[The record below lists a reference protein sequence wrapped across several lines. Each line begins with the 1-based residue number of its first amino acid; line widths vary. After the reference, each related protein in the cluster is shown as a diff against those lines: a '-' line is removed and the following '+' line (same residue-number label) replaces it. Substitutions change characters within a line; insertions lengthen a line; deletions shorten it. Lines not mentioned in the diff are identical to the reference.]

1 MKKAS
6 YVMVMVKRGISAT
19 CYRFFSTLANPTR
32 LAALENLRDK
42 PMNVT
47 QLAETLGQEQ
57 SMVSHNLRPLVE
69 CRFVQVEKKGRE
81 RLYSIN
87 HETVDPLFKVIEN
100 HAVNHCP
107 SGGRCLERERSEAR

>member
-1 MKKAS
+1 MD
-6 YVMVMVKRGISAT
+6 MVKKGLSET

-32 LAALENLRDK
+32 LATLESLMDK

-47 QLAETLGQEQ
+47 QLADTLGQEQ
-57 SMVSHNLRPLVE
+57 SMISHNLRPLVQ

-100 HAVNHCP
+100 HAVTFCP
-107 SGGRCLERERSEAR
+107 TGGKCLEKTR

>member
-1 MKKAS
+1 MC
-6 YVMVMVKRGISAT
+6 MVKKGLSET

-32 LAALENLRDK
+32 LAALESLMDK

-47 QLAETLGQEQ
+47 QLADTLGQEQ
-57 SMVSHNLRPLVE
+57 SMISHNLRPLVQ

-100 HAVNHCP
+100 HAVTFCP
-107 SGGRCLERERSEAR
+107 TGGKCLEKTR

>member
-1 MKKAS
+1 
-6 YVMVMVKRGISAT
+6 MVKKGISET

-32 LAALENLRDK
+32 LATLENLMDK

-47 QLAETLGQEQ
+47 QLADALDQEQ

-100 HAVNHCP
+100 HAVNFCP
-107 SGGRCLERERSEAR
+107 TGGKCVERMK

>member
-1 MKKAS
+1 MKSAS
-6 YVMVMVKRGISAT
+6 CVIGMVKKGISET

-32 LAALENLRDK
+32 LAALESLMDK

-47 QLAETLGQEQ
+47 QLADTLGQEQ
-57 SMVSHNLRPLVE
+57 SMISHNLRPLVQ
-69 CRFVQVEKKGRE
+69 CRFVQVEKRGRE

-100 HAVNHCP
+100 HAVTFCP
-107 SGGRCLERERSEAR
+107 TGGKCLERAR

>member
-1 MKKAS
+1 MKS
-6 YVMVMVKRGISAT
+6 ISCVMGMVKKGLSDT

-32 LAALENLRDK
+32 LAALESLMEK

-47 QLAETLGQEQ
+47 QLADTLGQEQ
-57 SMVSHNLRPLVE
+57 SMISHNLRPLVT

-100 HAVNHCP
+100 HAANHCP
-107 SGGRCLERERSEAR
+107 TGGKCLERLK

>member
-1 MKKAS
+1 
-6 YVMVMVKRGISAT
+6 MVKKGISET

-32 LAALENLRDK
+32 LAALESLMDK

-47 QLAETLGQEQ
+47 QLADTLGQEQ
-57 SMVSHNLRPLVE
+57 SMISHNLRPLVQ
-69 CRFVQVEKKGRE
+69 CRFVQVEKRGRE

-100 HAVNHCP
+100 HAVTFCP
-107 SGGRCLERERSEAR
+107 TGGKCLERAR

>member
-1 MKKAS
+1 MNNTS
-6 YVMVMVKRGISAT
+6 CVVGMVKKGISET

-32 LAALENLRDK
+32 LAALENLMDK

-47 QLAETLGQEQ
+47 QLADTLGQEQ
-57 SMVSHNLRPLVE
+57 SMISHNLRPLVE
-69 CRFVQVEKKGRE
+69 CQFVHVERKGRE

-100 HAVNHCP
+100 HAVNYCP
-107 SGGRCLERERSEAR
+107 TGGKCLERTK

>member
-1 MKKAS
+1 MRNTS
-6 YVMVMVKRGISAT
+6 YVIVMVKKGLSET

-32 LAALENLRDK
+32 LAALESLMEK

-47 QLAETLGQEQ
+47 QLADTLGQEQ
-57 SMVSHNLRPLVE
+57 SMISHNLRPLVN
-69 CRFVQVEKKGRE
+69 CQFVHVEKRGRE

-100 HAVNHCP
+100 HAVNFCP
-107 SGGRCLERERSEAR
+107 TSGKCLERTR

>member
-1 MKKAS
+1 MKNAS
-6 YVMVMVKRGISAT
+6 CVMDMVKRGISET

-32 LAALENLRDK
+32 LAALESLMEK

-69 CRFVQVEKKGRE
+69 CRFVSVERKGRE

-87 HETVDPLFKVIEN
+87 HETVDLLFKVIEN
-100 HAVNHCP
+100 HAVNYCP
-107 SGGRCLERERSEAR
+107 SGGECLGKEK